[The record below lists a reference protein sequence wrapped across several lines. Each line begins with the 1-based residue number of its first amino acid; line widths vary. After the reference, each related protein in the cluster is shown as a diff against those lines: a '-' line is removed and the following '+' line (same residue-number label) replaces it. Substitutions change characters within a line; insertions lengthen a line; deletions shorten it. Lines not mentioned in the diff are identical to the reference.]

1 MSSKKFTTKY
11 YWVNDKIEKWLLVRQ
26 LSDEI
31 LPNGCIKVE
40 VVGKTPTRI
49 LEVATTHCEK
59 ASEFYESGTDL
70 ITLLIYLLTYSL
82 TNSLQGIIPEDLVS
96 LPDVNQ
102 PSILYCTKSRFMQRN
117 IYTSLGAV
125 LMLINPFERIPK
137 LYADNLH
144 QIYSDPYAEGLAS
157 HIYLVP
163 SRAFYSMVLTKKSQ
177 SILISGESGAGKTEA
192 TKECLAFLTK
202 KSQLQIKQA
211 GYDDHRASIAFNI
224 SDMIIAASPIL
235 EAFGNAQTV
244 RNANSSRFGKWL
256 EINFDEHHSIS
267 GSTIVSYLL
276 EKSRIT
282 QCDSKERN
290 FHIFYQLIRSM
301 DDTLLSSLHL
311 TNSSTSYKLLA
322 PNGNFEAKFLDDTNR
337 YNETIQSFAK
347 IGFSDEM
354 VTSIFAIIAAILHL
368 GNITFDSVND
378 GEASCVTPGGTAAK
392 YAADLLKISLDTL
405 EDSLCTR
412 TMQAATIS
420 KSLIRIPLSKEKA
433 SHARDSLVRGLFE
446 KLFFEIIAAINSSN
460 KIATDTLISGR
471 NEGKIVAGQ
480 PPNTKIPTAD
490 DEDYDENEAS
500 DSFGGTPPVSIPKPL
515 ITTNNN
521 VVIQATSTT
530 SIGLLDIFGFEI
542 FESNSFEQLCI
553 NYCNEMLQSHFNYVI
568 FTAEKNIYDMEGIKC
583 ETIEFHDN
591 TPVIQ
596 CIVTL
601 FKALDEEGK
610 IGQGTSK
617 SWYDKQKRA
626 NNNASTTSKG
636 GFTKTAI
643 VTYPVRKESFF
654 IQHYA
659 GNVEYNPINFLEK
672 NSEVVT
678 NEIVSAMRSSENV
691 LVKKMFDG
699 SFSLEQKGDAIGLQQ
714 DVQKSGKSQVKGTKN
729 SLLAPSQLTTKTI
742 SWKFQAQLD
751 SLMSMLKQTDSHFIR
766 CIKSNDACQALVFDA
781 DLVHRQLVYSGVF
794 EIIKIQQSGLPVR
807 LLHQEFV
814 DRFKCLLKYNVR
826 YPRNKLTAFQVLEY
840 VKKYYPLTKEG
851 GVNMTNT
858 QLGNTMIFFKGTE
871 YRSLEIIRDDLLRI
885 SIQKIQAARRMCSRL
900 KLYNKLQN
908 SLKKFKKASM
918 IIDRNEAVT
927 SASDIKNYCES
938 FQGLC
943 GYPVLTK
950 VVNETEVELDYVC
963 ERAQVIEDA
972 HEIKDNRTQ
981 ESYEKL
987 DKIIKKASTLE
998 LLFHPLVK
1006 ECEIL
1011 NKNYKQSIILLDH
1024 VKHGDNLYDLSMSE
1038 ISQSIHSL
1046 EECKDLFQSNAVEE
1060 ALATAVAFKN
1070 RVENELNHIFHPMLE
1085 AFHRELVSF
1094 DGELGHII
1102 IPEIRQDCIGLAEFI
1117 STLDPSTFECKDTR
1131 SLYSDLSTFIKLRDE
1146 ILPTNVGQDALDL
1159 IDTYVLQYT
1168 DDLMQQQL
1176 NLFLQWGELHLSNAW
1191 LRRGLQSG
1199 YITGSAIGEE
1209 PPVNT
1214 SILDELIVSLSV
1226 VDTTG
1231 RKFDNV
1237 LQLAKIMCSVRQTFL
1252 AQNYSELEVL
1262 VETAL
1267 NEKYDTNEKN
1277 IFDEFPEALMELH
1290 NCQWQLAY
1298 MTSMLDLKHLC
1309 DMKVMELIPL
1319 DSDNWSVLLNQNTEC
1334 HRAIGYAIDLLQRSD
1349 AGGVCIWP
1357 KLQELLDLSGII
1369 MSMRELLH
1377 DVKYSECL
1385 EVCDTLNS
1393 TKYIS
1398 IAKKYDSIAVTIAN
1412 EVELCRHRIKCLQFE
1427 ESLHNE
1433 LVKNRAKPLFLF
1445 EESDIVKSKGDSDTM
1460 TTINFIKSHAGDAK
1474 PLSSVIKSVEKYIKI
1489 TKYSIP
1495 LTTTSLLDT
1504 AKRMKNGRETI
1515 GNIPEEGYYL
1525 SACYSKLWENAYTQI
1540 IQSENISQPS
1550 ISDEYMS
1557 EFSIITQELSRRY
1570 IISSLLYIVNNSV
1583 ISGSLCGTINIYEQ
1597 NHESNNH
1604 SFSVL
1609 TALIHREWPYQPV
1622 SMSNIVSL
1630 AKLFMELRDLI
1641 AKSELTHEN
1650 PVDSENIHEE
1660 KQTVLHNGS
1669 IWMEDTIPNLLKEIN
1684 IKFDEIDSNPA
1695 SNYKQL
1701 LLQEDAQTEL
1711 DFIKAEYAARKDI
1724 RMLKYSLTDI
1734 LPPVYFNPKN
1744 TRRSLSYQKIYEPN
1758 YGILSNLVLENLQIE
1773 NLIAYDNSVRNISVI
1788 ATLSDE
1794 TVTLLQV
1801 SKATIQ
1807 LIQLVK
1813 ESVKGTDRLISVSLG
1828 EFDQL
1833 KILYKNIHL
1842 DSIEIHVLHMHTLIL
1857 QLIKLFCD
1865 GVGGDTDKK
1874 RIIES
1879 INRINSIIITNK
1891 LIIPDS
1897 KQVWIQ
1903 TAMQYVKILEF
1914 ELFNYENHIL
1924 SNNHANFDSKFLE
1937 IVCYCKSL
1945 DDYLSVLYEAP
1956 LHPITSLEY
1965 KYENIFIEKLRNA
1978 CKDAYAN
1985 AVKIYKN
1992 TSLNKLKHTLPQEAK
2007 HKPQQNTH
2015 HNYFHKGENN
2025 INEIKNKLLQE
2036 DANDPY
2042 GIQALRALG
2051 YDDSDILSGNFDL
2064 ALLWACN
2071 YDVKTLRKNKATR
2084 HYTAVEMSDAGYTLT
2099 QLYDGGFTLYDLK
2112 KADYSAGELYETLH
2126 VSIDQLKHVGY
2137 SEIDI
2142 LSAGYSVASLKSS
2155 GFVASYLLTVPHIS
2169 IKFLLDVGYS
2179 PTELRAAG
2187 VNAFFMKQAGI
2198 TSCKQLRAIGYS
2210 CMNLK
2215 NAGFDAVELKEAGFT
2230 YNDLRSIGF
2239 HDERLMLANFAYDG
2253 LYYDI
2258 LTEFYRKTNGDSWNN
2273 SMNWGSD
2280 RSFGEWYGIT
2290 LDPKTKCIIGINL
2303 SNNNLKGHITSRIQY
2318 LAELKSLDLSN
2329 NHLTGIIPA
2338 ALSTMSQLSNVNLDG
2353 NDGLRDAS
2361 SAVSSPGGA
2370 SPRSP
2375 LVTPS
2380 FVNRNISSH
2389 HSTEWNILMDL
2400 FQDSNGKQWSIKTNW
2415 GSDRP
2420 LSDWHGVTL
2429 NAKGYV
2435 KKIIIHNN
2443 NIDGCIPDSIRGLQ
2457 YLQVLDLRFN
2467 CINGCIPEG
2476 ICELTSL
2483 THIHLHGNRLQ
2494 GEIPQQIGD
2503 LHSLKV
2509 LDVRSNALCGDIPQ
2523 SLSAMNNLWYLG
2535 ISSNNFSVTASLKE
2549 KKEICRL
2556 MNTREVN
2563 VKTYA
2568 KFLLPTLHTIE

>member
-1 MSSKKFTTKY
+1 MKKHQNFTNR
-11 YWVNDKIEKWLLVRQ
+11 V
-26 LSDEI
+26 
-31 LPNGCIKVE
+31 
-40 VVGKTPTRI
+40 
-49 LEVATTHCEK
+49 
-59 ASEFYESGTDL
+59 L
-70 ITLLIYLLTYSL
+70 ITLLIYLLYYSL
-82 TNSLQGIIPEDLVS
+82 TYSLQGIIPEDLVS

-137 LYADNLH
+137 LYAENLH

-301 DDTLLSSLHL
+301 DEALLSSLHL
-311 TNSSTSYKLLA
+311 ESTSTSFKLLA
-322 PNGNFEAKFLDDTNR
+322 PNSSYEAKFLDDTNR
-337 YNETIQSFAK
+337 YNETIQSFSK

-354 VTSIFAIIAAILHL
+354 VTNIFEIIAAILHL

-378 GEASCVTPGGTAAK
+378 GEASCVTPGGTAAT
-392 YAADLLKISLDTL
+392 YAADLLRISLNTL

-420 KSLIRIPLSKEKA
+420 KSLIRIPLSKERA

-446 KLFFEIIAAINSSN
+446 KLFFEIIAAINNSN
-460 KIATDTLISGR
+460 KIATDALILGR
-471 NEGKIVAGQ
+471 SEVRVGAGQ
-480 PPNTKIPTAD
+480 PPGNNIPID
-490 DEDYDENEAS
+490 DDYDENEAS
-500 DSFGGTPPVSIPKPL
+500 DSFDGTSPASVPIPS
-515 ITTNNN
+515 TVTNNN
-521 VVIQATSTT
+521 PDVRATSTT

-568 FTAEKNIYDMEGIKC
+568 FTAEKNIYDAEGITC
-583 ETIEFHDN
+583 ETIEFQDN

-617 SWYDKQKRA
+617 SWYDKHKRT
-626 NNNASTTSKG
+626 NNNASATSKG
-636 GFTKTAI
+636 YGKNSI

-678 NEIVSAMRSSENV
+678 NEIVSAMRSSDNL

-699 SFSLEQKGDAIGLQQ
+699 SFSLEQKGDSVGLQQ
-714 DVQKSGKSQVKGTKN
+714 DVQKSGKSQVKGTKK

-751 SLMSMLKQTDSHFIR
+751 SLVGMLKQTDSHFIR

-781 DLVHRQLVYSGVF
+781 ELVHRQLVYSGVF

-840 VKKYYPLTKEG
+840 IKKHYPLNKER

-871 YRSLEIIRDDLLRI
+871 YRSLEIVRDDLLRI

-900 KLYNKLQN
+900 KLYNKLQT
-908 SLKKFKKASM
+908 SLKQFKKASM
-918 IIDRNEAVT
+918 IIDRKEAVT
-927 SASDIKNYCES
+927 SASDIKNCCVS

-963 ERAQVIEDA
+963 ERAQIIDDA
-972 HEIKDNRTQ
+972 TELKSNRTQ
-981 ESYEKL
+981 ESFEKL

-1006 ECEIL
+1006 ECEVL
-1011 NKNYKQSIILLDH
+1011 NKNYKQSTILLDH

-1038 ISQSIHSL
+1038 ISQSINSL

-1060 ALATAVAFKN
+1060 ALATAVAFKS
-1070 RVENELNHIFHPMLE
+1070 RVENELNNIFHPMLE

-1102 IPEIRQDCIGLAEFI
+1102 IPEIRKDCIPLTDFL

-1131 SLYSDLSTFIKLRDE
+1131 SLYYDLSTFITLRDD
-1146 ILPTNVGQDALDL
+1146 ILPTNVGQDALDI
-1159 IDTYVLQYT
+1159 IDTYVLQHT
-1168 DDLMQQQL
+1168 DDVMQQQL

-1214 SILDELIVSLSV
+1214 NILDELVASLSV

-1237 LQLAKIMCSVRQTFL
+1237 LQLAKVMCSVRQTFL
-1252 AQNYSELEVL
+1252 AHNYSELEAI
-1262 VETAL
+1262 VESAL
-1267 NEKYDTNEKN
+1267 TGKFDTSEKN

-1298 MTSMLDLKHLC
+1298 ITSMLDLQHLC

-1319 DSDNWSVLLNQNTEC
+1319 DSDNWSVLLNQSTEC
-1334 HRAIGYAIDLLQRSD
+1334 HRAIGYAIDFLQRSD

-1357 KLQELLDLSGII
+1357 QLQELLDLSGII
-1369 MSMRELLH
+1369 MSMRESLH
-1377 DVKYSECL
+1377 DVKYTECL

-1393 TKYIS
+1393 AKFIS
-1398 IAKKYDSIAVTIAN
+1398 IAKKYDSMAATISN
-1412 EVELCRHRIKCLQFE
+1412 EVAVCRHRIKCLQFE
-1427 ESLHNE
+1427 EWLHNE
-1433 LVKNRAKPLFLF
+1433 LVKNRAKLLFLL
-1445 EESDIVKSKGDSDTM
+1445 EESDILKNRGDSDM
-1460 TTINFIKSHAGDAK
+1460 TTIKFIKSHAGDATL
-1474 PLSSVIKSVEKYIKI
+1474 LSSVIKSVEQYIKI
-1489 TKYSIP
+1489 SKYAVPIS
-1495 LTTTSLLDT
+1495 TTSLLDT
-1504 AKRMKNGRETI
+1504 AKKIRDGRETL
-1515 GNIPEEGYYL
+1515 GNIPEGVYYL
-1525 SACYSKLWENAYTQI
+1525 SACFSKQWENAYTQI
-1540 IQSENISQPS
+1540 TQSQPS
-1550 ISDEYMS
+1550 LSDEYMS
-1557 EFSIITQELSRRY
+1557 EFNIIKQELSRRH
-1570 IISSLLYIVNNSV
+1570 IISSSLYIVNNSV
-1583 ISGSLCGTINIYEQ
+1583 ISGSLCGTINIHKQ
-1597 NHESNNH
+1597 NHDMNNN
-1604 SFSVL
+1604 SFSSIS
-1609 TALIHREWPYQPV
+1609 ALIHREWHCQSA

-1630 AKLFMELRDLI
+1630 AKLLIELRDLI
-1641 AKSELTHEN
+1641 AKSEIIIEN
-1650 PVDSENIHEE
+1650 QVESEDITDE
-1660 KQTVLHNGS
+1660 KEAVLHNSS
-1669 IWMEDTIPNLLKEIN
+1669 IWVDDTIPNLLKQIN
-1684 IKFDEIDSNPA
+1684 TKCDEMDSDHETNF
-1695 SNYKQL
+1695 KQL
-1701 LLQEDAQTEL
+1701 LLQEDAQAEL

-1734 LPPVYFNPKN
+1734 LPPIYFNPKS
-1744 TRRSLSYQKIYEPN
+1744 TRRSISYNKTYEQN
-1758 YGILSNLVLENLQIE
+1758 YGLLSNSVLDSLQLE
-1773 NLIAYDNSVRNISVI
+1773 NLIAYDNSVRNISVV
-1788 ATLSDE
+1788 AALSE
-1794 TVTLLQV
+1794 EIVALLQV
-1801 SKATIQ
+1801 SKVTIQ
-1807 LIQLVK
+1807 LVQLVK
-1813 ESVKGTDRLISVSLG
+1813 ESAIVTDRMVSISLG
-1828 EFDQL
+1828 EYDQL
-1833 KILYKNIHL
+1833 KTLYKNINL
-1842 DSIEIHVLHMHTLIL
+1842 DSIEIHILHMHTLIL

-1865 GVGGDTDKK
+1865 GIGGDTDKK
-1874 RIIES
+1874 RIMEN
-1879 INRINSIIITNK
+1879 INRVNTIIKTNR
-1891 LIIPDS
+1891 LAVPES

-1903 TAMQYVKILEF
+1903 TAMQYMKVLEF
-1914 ELFNYENHIL
+1914 EVLNYEGNTS
-1924 SNNHANFDSKFLE
+1924 SNDKADHDSKFLE
-1937 IVCYCKSL
+1937 IVFYCKSL
-1945 DDYLSVLYEAP
+1945 DDYLSVLYETP

-1965 KYENIFIEKLRNA
+1965 KYESIFIEKLRYA

-1985 AVKIYKN
+1985 AVKMYKN
-1992 TSLNKLKHTLPQEAK
+1992 TSMNKLKHVLPQEAR
-2007 HKPQQNTH
+2007 HNPQQSTH
-2015 HNYFHKGENN
+2015 HNYFDNKGENN

-2042 GIQALRALG
+2042 GIQSLRTSG

-2071 YDVKTLRKNKATR
+2071 YDVKTLRRNKATR
-2084 HYTAVEMSDAGYTLT
+2084 HHTAAEMRDAGYTLT
-2099 QLYDGGFTLYDLK
+2099 QLYDGGFTLHDLK
-2112 KADYSAGELYETLH
+2112 KSDYTAVELYETLH
-2126 VSIDQLKHVGY
+2126 TSIDQLKHVGY
-2137 SEIDI
+2137 SEVDI

-2169 IKFLLDVGYS
+2169 VKFLLEVGYS

-2198 TSCKQLRAIGYS
+2198 TSCKRLRSIGYS

-2215 NAGFDAVELKEAGFT
+2215 TAGFDATELKEAGFT
-2230 YNDLRSIGF
+2230 YDDLRSIGF
-2239 HDERLMLANFAYDG
+2239 HDERLMLANFAHDG

-2258 LTEFYRKTNGDSWNN
+2258 LTDFYRKTNGDSWHTRT
-2273 SMNWGSD
+2273 NWCSD
-2280 RSFGEWYGIT
+2280 RPFGEWYGVAV
-2290 LDPKTKCIIGINL
+2290 DPKTNCITRVEL
-2303 SNNNLKGHITSRIQY
+2303 SNNNLRGHITSRIQY
-2318 LAELKSLDLSN
+2318 LAELQSLDLSN
-2329 NHLTGIIPA
+2329 NHLTGMIPA
-2338 ALSTMSQLSNVNLDG
+2338 ALSSMSHLSNLNLGG
-2353 NDGLRDAS
+2353 NDGLRDS
-2361 SAVSSPGGA
+2361 NSVVSSPGSA
-2370 SPRSP
+2370 THTSP

-2420 LSDWHGVTL
+2420 LSDWYGVTL
-2429 NAKGYV
+2429 NSKGYV
-2435 KKIIIHNN
+2435 KKIIMHNN
-2443 NIDGCIPDSIRGLQ
+2443 NIDGCIPDSIRGLR

-2476 ICELTSL
+2476 ICELASL

-2494 GEIPQQIGD
+2494 GEVPQHIGD
-2503 LHSLKV
+2503 LNLLKV
-2509 LDVRSNALCGDIPQ
+2509 LDVRSNSLCGDVPQ
-2523 SLSAMNNLWYLG
+2523 SLSTMKNLWYLG
-2535 ISSNNFSVTASLKE
+2535 ISSNNFSLTISLKE
-2549 KKEICRL
+2549 RKEICRL
-2556 MNTREVN
+2556 MNTTEAT
-2563 VKTYA
+2563 VKSYA